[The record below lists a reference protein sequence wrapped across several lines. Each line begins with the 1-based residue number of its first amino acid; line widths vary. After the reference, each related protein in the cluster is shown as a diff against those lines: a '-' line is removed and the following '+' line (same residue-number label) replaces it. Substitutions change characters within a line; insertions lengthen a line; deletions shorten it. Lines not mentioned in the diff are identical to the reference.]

1 MKKVKKI
8 IFLIL
13 IMIIISGCGKN
24 NVEKTIDNLTKK
36 IEDIQSYHLEGI
48 MDIVNNENT
57 YSYDV
62 DVVYKKDN
70 NFKVSLKN
78 KINNHEQII
87 LRNNDGVYI
96 LTPSLNKS
104 FKFQSEWPYNN
115 SQSYLLQNL
124 INDIKNDNEKI
135 QEENENGYIIT
146 TKTNYSNNKDLKKQK
161 IYINKD
167 KNIYQVEVLGEN
179 DIVKIKMMINNIDYN
194 SNYNDDFFKLEN
206 NMQVSKERDEHVSKI
221 EDIIYPMYIPQNT
234 FLSSQDKVTTET
246 GERVIMT
253 FAGDNPFMLI
263 QETINQSENGITSVN
278 GEPYQ
283 LHDSIGIIDNTSI
296 TWVNQG
302 MEYYLVSNTLNQEQ
316 LINVAN
322 SLTTTP
328 LEK

>member
-24 NVEKTIDNLTKK
+24 NVEKAIDNLTKK